1 MDVHG
6 DGYKGCSRC
15 LVITPHAASVRTP
28 VTVDIKF
35 QRLKRETTDVNP
47 LLSITIF
54 DYDEKISI
62 RLDGSASLGG

>member
-15 LVITPHAASVRTP
+15 LVINPHAASVRTP

-35 QRLKRETTDVNP
+35 QILKRETTDVNP

-54 DYDEKISI
+54 DYDEKKSI
-62 RLDGSASLGG
+62 RLVGPASLGG

>member
-15 LVITPHAASVRTP
+15 LVIKPHAASVRTP
-28 VTVDIKF
+28 MTVDIKF
-35 QRLKRETTDVNP
+35 QKLKRETTDVNP

-62 RLDGSASLGG
+62 CLDGSASLGG